1 MADFPPDTPYSQAMN
16 DLEIVYFDAGNTLL
30 TAEPGIGESY
40 ASAGARHGIAVTT
53 EEIEASFVEVFS
65 RQRTTTAV
73 QGEDWWREIV
83 VQVFAPFGEAP
94 PALFDDLY
102 EHFSQ
107 PESFRLFPTALETL
121 DAVAAR
127 GLRVGMISNWDE
139 RLHRLIEGLGIRDRL
154 DPVIASY
161 EVGFEKPDRR
171 IFEAAVAAS
180 GVAPER
186 SLLIGDEPV
195 MDVEGAIAIGM
206 KAVLVDRRDRHPSIT
221 PRVRSLRDLIDLI

>member
-1 MADFPPDTPYSQAMN
+1 
-16 DLEIVYFDAGNTLL
+16 
-30 TAEPGIGESY
+30 
-40 ASAGARHGIAVTT
+40 
-53 EEIEASFVEVFS
+53 
-65 RQRTTTAV
+65 
-73 QGEDWWREIV
+73 
-83 VQVFAPFGEAP
+83 
-94 PALFDDLY
+94 
-102 EHFSQ
+102 
-107 PESFRLFPTALETL
+107 
-121 DAVAAR
+121 
-127 GLRVGMISNWDE
+127 MISNWDE